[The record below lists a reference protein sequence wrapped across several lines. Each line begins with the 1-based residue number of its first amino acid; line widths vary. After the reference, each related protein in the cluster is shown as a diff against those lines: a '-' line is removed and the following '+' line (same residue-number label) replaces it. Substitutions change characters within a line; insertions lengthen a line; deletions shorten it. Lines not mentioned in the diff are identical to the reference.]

1 MNRKLQEKR
10 TLVALA
16 RNFGQE
22 PAPRLLEELAV
33 LEKEEQQRLQRE
45 ADLRERIN
53 QDLTEIFAKDVQHE
67 LVQSSPEPAA
77 ETPAALPIALTE
89 AQEEQ
94 QLEIT
99 APTPRLQDAVSDY
112 IRRNVRESTVVN
124 PEPVLARPGKNLEAE
139 VRRLE
144 QWISRIAATG
154 PGGGEVN
161 LRYLDDVDRSSIG
174 TGKFLTYQPN
184 TKLFTFEAVPVGQTV
199 NTTTAVTTGSYTIST
214 QDYYVG
220 VNTSTS
226 VTISMPVSTTSGRI
240 IIVKDES
247 GRCSVNPI
255 TISGTIDNDTS
266 GAILAIDNGA
276 LHLIYRQGWRI
287 V

>member
-1 MNRKLQEKR
+1 MNKLQEKR
-10 TLVALA
+10 ALLALA
-16 RNFGQE
+16 QRFGQP
-22 PAPRLLEELAV
+22 PASGLVEEITRLEE
-33 LEKEEQQRLQRE
+33 EERCITIRE
-45 ADLRERIN
+45 AEIRQRIAEDLQQIWGE
-53 QDLTEIFAKDVQHE
+53 QHE
-67 LVQSSPEPAA
+67 LVQSPPESPPEPTEQPSEPHPQPIQTPVA
-77 ETPAALPIALTE
+77 ESIAHKV
-89 AQEEQ
+89 ARV
-94 QLEIT
+94 I
-99 APTPRLQDAVSDY
+99 A
-112 IRRNVRESTVVN
+112 ESGVVA
-124 PEPVLARPGKNLEAE
+124 PEPVLAQPQKDLERE
-139 VRRLE
+139 VRYLKE
-144 QWISRIAATG
+144 WVSRIAATG

-184 TKLFTFEAVPVGQTV
+184 TKLFTFEAVPTGQTV

>member
-1 MNRKLQEKR
+1 MNRALQEKR
-10 TLVALA
+10 TLVEMA
-16 RNFGQE
+16 RKFGQE

-124 PEPVLARPGKNLEAE
+124 PEPVLAQPQKDVLQEIKYLRE
-139 VRRLE
+139 
-144 QWISRIAATG
+144 WISRIAATG
-154 PGGGEVN
+154 PGGGASDIIN
-161 LRYLDDVDRSSIG
+161 LD
-174 TGKFLTYQPN
+174 
-184 TKLFTFEAVPVGQTV
+184 APV
-199 NTTTAVTTGSYTIST
+199 TAVTTSSYTISRR
-214 QDYYVG
+214 DYYVG
-220 VNTSTS
+220 VNVSTSTS
-226 VTISMPVSTTSGRI
+226 IVLPGANTKAGRSLI
-240 IIVKDES
+240 IKDES

>member
-1 MNRKLQEKR
+1 MNRKLQETR
-10 TLVALA
+10 SLVELA
-16 RNFGQE
+16 RRFGQE
-22 PAPRLLEELAV
+22 PSPKLLEELAV
-33 LEKEEQQRLQRE
+33 LERDEDQRLLRE
-45 ADLRERIN
+45 AGLRQRIN
-53 QDLTEIFAKDVQHE
+53 QDLGKLFGTEVQHE
-67 LVQSSPEPAA
+67 LVQSSPEPVAA
-77 ETPAALPIALTE
+77 TPAALPITLTE
-89 AQEEQ
+89 ASEDPP
-94 QLEIT
+94 LEIT
-99 APTPRLQDAVSDY
+99 VSTPRLQDAAAEY
-112 IRRNVRESTVVN
+112 LRRNVRESTVVN

-184 TKLFTFEAVPVGQTV
+184 TKLFTFEAVPTGQTV